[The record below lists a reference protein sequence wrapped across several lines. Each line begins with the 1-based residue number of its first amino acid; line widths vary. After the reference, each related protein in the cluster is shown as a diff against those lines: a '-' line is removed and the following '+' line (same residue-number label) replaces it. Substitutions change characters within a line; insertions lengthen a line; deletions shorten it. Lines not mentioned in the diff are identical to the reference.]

1 MSNVEKFV
9 LLDNNL
15 KPQDA
20 TKLDIRKKCQSDL
33 LEIWVQEKKA
43 RDERSEEA
51 KYWRENKQA
60 KVEEQDE
67 SIKKTFV
74 LGSKEEVSY
83 GPNVGLFAT
92 LLSSYDNHWVL
103 KTCPEDWWITITQ
116 KIAVAIDKNANHPD
130 VRQFFVSHEGKKT
143 LTVAVGPSIYGVD
156 YEWFFKQMRSQISK
170 NINNPEYTDLID
182 CNFSQST
189 SVQKIV
195 NDIML
200 MYGFQE
206 YFEYRMML
214 GCGIPGVTMV
224 GTEDDWKALIEKH
237 DKLEKFL
244 EPLECVLELSAW
256 FKSSKSVL
264 EMLLQ
269 TYQGKPDTDWWSK
282 IISRRSYGS
291 GGQCDFGGWF
301 VKDFL
306 GLGSNADFKDI
317 PSGINTVPLSITDGT
332 NTDEADLVAGVT
344 GYKVEKDAVTEE
356 TSKTIYPVVQ
366 SVHGWGL
373 LLKPDSVFR

>member
-1 MSNVEKFV
+1 MSNIEKFV

-92 LLSSYDNHWVL
+92 LLFSYDNHWVL

-317 PSGINTVPLSITDGT
+317 PSGINTVSLSITDGT

-344 GYKVEKDAVTEE
+344 GYKVEKDGVTEE
-356 TSKTIYPVVQ
+356 ASKTIYPVVQ

>member
-92 LLSSYDNHWVL
+92 LLSSYNNHWVL

-130 VRQFFVSHEGKKT
+130 VRPFFVSHEGKKT
-143 LTVAVGPSIYGVD
+143 LTVQVGPSIYGVD

-200 MYGFQE
+200 MYGFKE

-282 IISRRSYGS
+282 IISRRRYGS

-356 TSKTIYPVVQ
+356 ASKTIYPVVQ

>member
-1 MSNVEKFV
+1 MGV

-15 KPQDA
+15 KPKDA
-20 TKLDIRKKCQSDL
+20 TRLDIRKKCQSDL
-33 LEIWVQEKKA
+33 LETWVQEKKA
-43 RDERSEEA
+43 RDERSEKA
-51 KYWRENKQA
+51 KYRRENKRA

-74 LGSKEEVSY
+74 LGSKEEVSC

-92 LLSSYDNHWVL
+92 LLSSYNNHWVL

-130 VRQFFVSHEGKKT
+130 VRPFFVSHEGKKT
-143 LTVAVGPSIYGVD
+143 LTVQVGPSIYGVD

-170 NINNPEYTDLID
+170 NINNPEYTDLTD

-200 MYGFQE
+200 MYGFKK
-206 YFEYRMML
+206 YFEYRMKMR
-214 GCGIPGVTMV
+214 CGA
-224 GTEDDWKALIEKH
+224 EDDWKALIEKH
-237 DKLEKFL
+237 DKLKKIL
-244 EPLECVLELSAW
+244 EPLEGVLELSAW

-269 TYQGKPDTDWWSK
+269 TYQGKPVTDWWSK

-317 PSGINTVPLSITDGT
+317 PSGINTVPLSITDGIS
-332 NTDEADLVAGVT
+332 TDEADLVAGVT
-344 GYKVEKDAVTEE
+344 GYKVEKDGVTEE
-356 TSKTIYPVVQ
+356 ASKTIYPVVQ